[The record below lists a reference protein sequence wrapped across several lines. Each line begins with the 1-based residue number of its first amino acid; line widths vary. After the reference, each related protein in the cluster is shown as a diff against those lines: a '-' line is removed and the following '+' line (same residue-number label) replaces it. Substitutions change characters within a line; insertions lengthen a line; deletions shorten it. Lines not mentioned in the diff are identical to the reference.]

1 MNEIQIN
8 APLTLN
14 ALAIKC
20 NDPGMPV
27 RELDPGNNTKV
38 YENTSGTVVAVCVT
52 VAPQG
57 SQQGSVIVDIAPPTG
72 GGQWEWLR
80 VGAHHVDAYGTQAH
94 HIHGAI
100 TFLVPPGYYYKASAI
115 AYVYLL
121 HWFEWYLVPVRL

>member
-1 MNEIQIN
+1 MNDIQIN

-27 RELDPGNNTKV
+27 RELDPGDNTKV
-38 YENTSGTVVAVCVT
+38 YENTSGTVIAVCVT

-57 SQQGSVIVDIAPPTG
+57 NLQGSVFAYIATPPVEE
-72 GGQWEWLR
+72 WEWLM
-80 VGAHHVDAYGTQAH
+80 VGTHHVDAYGTQAH

-100 TFLVPPGYYYKASAI
+100 TFFVPPGYYYKASAI